1 MPRNSANYGYT
12 IEEKGKRVWMD
23 PEVHKRV
30 SKYAIDRGIPIK
42 EAYREIVFSIL
53 DEDGKVYGI
62 QEGEKIEIELTRE
75 TYEILEPLMRE
86 FNEPAD
92 KIIQRILLAFRV
104 LYSDEL
110 RFSDALKPLPEL
122 IKILAL
128 RAEE

>member
-1 MPRNSANYGYT
+1 MSYGYT

-23 PEVHKRV
+23 PEVHRRV

-42 EAYREIVFSIL
+42 DAYREIIFSIL
-53 DEDGKVYGI
+53 DEDGKVYGV
-62 QEGEKIEIELTRE
+62 QEGEKIEIKLTRE

-104 LYSDEL
+104 LYSDDL
-110 RFSDALKPLPEL
+110 RFSDALRPLPEL

>member
-1 MPRNSANYGYT
+1 MPRNNANYGYT

-128 RAEE
+128 RAEK